1 MLLMPWRLSASTP
14 ASRRWSTWLTR
25 SMSMDWSTIQTSV
38 REGSKW
44 INEWKLT
51 ELFFENHSLLVP
63 LSLHPLKNLWRIPF
77 ETSPQIVLRKY
88 REENREVL
96 NQALFKV
103 LLILSF
109 IRNVGPFRWFVELIR
124 IPKTSELRST
134 RSRRSSSPRRTSSWW
149 WEIFQSL

>member
-25 SMSMDWSTIQTSV
+25 SMSMDWSTIQISV

-44 INEWKLT
+44 INECKWTK
-51 ELFFENHSLLVP
+51 LFFENHPLLVP

-77 ETSPQIVLRKY
+77 ETFPQIVLRKY

-103 LLILSF
+103 WILITKYFPQNIKATSDKITCLLLSWLIDWQC
-109 IRNVGPFRWFVELIR
+109 IRDARNLF
-124 IPKTSELRST
+124 
-134 RSRRSSSPRRTSSWW
+134 
-149 WEIFQSL
+149 